1 MSKNGYDPAIIRGVQ
16 TFTHGEREFR
26 VCYYGSV
33 LDKFAW
39 GDRVFFQ
46 NGQGKYWFGTVQR
59 DCFCLIMEYPITL
72 VLEGLTYLVR
82 EDEIARLHE
91 DGWFVDKKNCRFEYY
106 PLAPNKPTH

>member
-1 MSKNGYDPAIIRGVQ
+1 MSKNGYDPAINRGVQ
-16 TFTHGEREFR
+16 TFTHCEREFR

-46 NGQGKYWFGTVQR
+46 NEQGKYWFGTVQR
-59 DCFCLIMEYPITL
+59 DCFDLIIEYPIAS

-91 DGWFVDKKNCRFEYY
+91 DGWFCGQEELPF
-106 PLAPNKPTH
+106 